1 MGGTKE
7 TVKPT
12 TGTTTGND
20 KNGTD
25 NTKGAVTTKA
35 KVNDSVYP
43 ASELAYNA
51 KKLFNTMPEC
61 VTAALKM
68 ADVKECTI
76 DEAKTLVKNFLN
88 QEV

>member
-12 TGTTTGND
+12 SGMTTGTD
-20 KNGTD
+20 KSGTD
-25 NTKGAVTTKA
+25 NAKGAVTTKA
-35 KVNDSVYP
+35 KVNGSVYS
-43 ASELAYNA
+43 AAELAYNA
-51 KKLFNTMPEC
+51 KKLFNAMPEC

-68 ADVKECTI
+68 AGVKECTI

>member
-12 TGTTTGND
+12 SGTTTGTD
-20 KNGTD
+20 KGGTD
-25 NTKGAVTTKA
+25 NSRGAVTTKA
-35 KVNDSVYP
+35 KVNDSIYS
-43 ASELAYNA
+43 ATDLAANA

-61 VTAALKM
+61 VMAALKM
-68 ADVKECTI
+68 AGVKKCTI